1 MRTLLATATLLLACS
16 HAAPAPAPSAPA
28 SAAQAPSAGW
38 IARSNQNAQLLL
50 DVQAKFAPEFAART
64 GVAGIDDRI
73 TDFTPGRRERQ
84 RQAVRQALS
93 TLEDRQHGEQDP
105 NVDEDLAI
113 LIDAG
118 KRQIRGSELQE
129 SLQVPYT
136 NLPRLIFTSV
146 HALLDPQIAAER
158 RPAALTRV
166 RKYAGLEAGY
176 QPVGQLVEAETREG
190 LQKGLLPPSRIE
202 V

>member
-1 MRTLLATATLLLACS
+1 MRTLLATATLLFACS
-16 HAAPAPAPSAPA
+16 HAAPAPAPSASA

-50 DVQAKFAPEFAART
+50 DVQAKFAPELAART

-84 RQAVRQALS
+84 RQAIGQAVSALEERQKA
-93 TLEDRQHGEQDP
+93 EQDP
-105 NVDEDLAI
+105 NVGEDLAI
-113 LIDAG
+113 LVDAG

-146 HALLDPQIAAER
+146 HALLDPQIEAGR
-158 RPAALTRV
+158 RPAALVRV
-166 RKYAGLEAGY
+166 RKYAGIEQGY
-176 QPVGQLVEAETREG
+176 KTVVGLAQA
-190 LQKGLLPPSRIE
+190 
-202 V
+202 